1 MSHMNPNIVSV
12 YPHINSYHIATIIT
26 WKGAA
31 SRKLA
36 RTMIASQSFI
46 APIFSSRK
54 RENFLKSI
62 IQLWDSSKSST
73 RWRWTLASGVESL
86 LLVKGWDI
94 RGVPGSCVGTWKL
107 PLAIMPQQK
116 AETGFLP
123 ACLYCLCAGE
133 ETWWRHRSWCPPRNT
148 GEGRGEILPIRRL
161 CAYWHYCH
169 CCADHWTSGAG

>member
-1 MSHMNPNIVSV
+1 MARHPGSSRGRWLP
-12 YPHINSYHIATIIT
+12 A
-26 WKGAA
+26 KA
-31 SRKLA
+31 SLLP
-36 RTMIASQSFI
+36 F
-46 APIFSSRK
+46 FSSSMK
-54 RENFLKSI
+54 QENFLESI

-73 RWRWTLASGVESL
+73 RWRWSLASGVDSL

-133 ETWWRHRSWCPPRNT
+133 ETWWRHRCWCPPRNT

-161 CAYWHYCH
+161 CAHWHYCH